1 MSELQKFIGTV
12 NAIINAC
19 EDYKRL
25 DAMND
30 KEAMQAESIS
40 YNSIREELDKL
51 KAKMAEQEE

>member
-1 MSELQKFIGTV
+1 MEDLTKFISTI

-30 KEAMQAESIS
+30 KEAMQAEAIS
-40 YNSIREELDKL
+40 YNTIKEELNKL
-51 KAKMAEQEE
+51 KEKIEG